1 MSDDFPKYWTEEE
14 VNPETGEIYDNSTA
28 LMPVVEEEVPLP
40 TIAEQREIVNE
51 ATDVSKESKS
61 MLNSLIE
68 MNTVAQTL
76 AAIRTNETAEQRR
89 NVITAWSENFINA
102 RMQNNVSAEL
112 LKQKLL
118 ERLIQNLPNL
128 DLETTA
134 RIYNDLTDVSSVDAQ
149 QAFSAI
155 TGGGAAVPGNSGGNI
170 SLTINNA
177 TSEGATITNNT
188 LNASP
193 QQVGQLK
200 EVNTLNSSIK
210 AWNNMPL
217 PKKKAIDTEY
227 IENKKD

>member
-1 MSDDFPKYWTEEE
+1 MSDDFPKYWTEEEE

-155 TGGGAAVPGNSGGNI
+155 TGGGAAVPGNSGGI

-217 PKKKAIDTEY
+217 PKKKVIDTEY